1 MKNLISQ
8 NVWCRIFNLHKYE
21 IIKEETLINK
31 HGYIIGIV
39 IISKCSNCGKIKSK
53 TIYTEEGYG
62 KY

>member
-21 IIKEETLINK
+21 VIKEETLVNR
-31 HGYIIGIV
+31 HGNIIGIV

>member
-1 MKNLISQ
+1 MKIISQ

-21 IIKEETLINK
+21 VVKEETLTNK
-31 HGYIIGIV
+31 HGDIIGLV